1 MADNIS
7 AVTTG
12 KPKIGGAIHVAPL
25 GTTLPTDATTA
36 LNAAFKSLGYCSEDG
51 LTNANSPER
60 TEIKAWGGDVV
71 NTPQTGKSDNF
82 DFELIQAKDIEVLK
96 FVYGAGNVTGTLAD
110 GIHVKANSRPG
121 KAVALVIDMILR
133 DDALKRIVIP
143 HAEITSMEDIVY
155 NDTDPVGYGVT
166 VAALPD
172 ANGDTHHEYIKD
184 AATATATQEEG

>member
-82 DFELIQAKDIEVLK
+82 DFMLIQAKDIEVLK
-96 FVYGAGNVTGTLAD
+96 FVYGDSNVTGTLAA

-121 KAVALVIDMILR
+121 KAVALVVDMILR

-172 ANGDTHHEYIKD
+172 ANGDTHHEYIK
-184 AATATATQEEG
+184 AATTTTQEEG